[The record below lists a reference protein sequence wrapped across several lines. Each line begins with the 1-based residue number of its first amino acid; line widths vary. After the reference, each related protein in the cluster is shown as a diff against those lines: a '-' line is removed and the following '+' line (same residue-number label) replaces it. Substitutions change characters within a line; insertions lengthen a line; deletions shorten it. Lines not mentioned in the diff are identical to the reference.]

1 MIHYNLVCAQSHEF
15 DGWFASSA
23 AFDAQAVRGL
33 VECPICGNTG
43 VTRALMAPAVPAKSN
58 RRADPVPAPVQAE
71 GQKVSVS
78 GDHLPDQVR
87 AALQKLRAEVEKNA
101 DYVGQDIADE
111 ARRIHNGES
120 ERRAIY
126 GEATP
131 EQAEAL
137 ADDGIPV
144 AQIPWVSRAD
154 S

>member
-1 MIHYNLVCAQSHEF
+1 M
-15 DGWFASSA
+15 
-23 AFDAQAVRGL
+23 
-33 VECPICGNTG
+33 
-43 VTRALMAPAVPAKSN
+43 VPAKSN

-101 DYVGQDIADE
+101 DYVGQDFADE